1 MDNST
6 IFRIGRIL
14 YALVVA
20 FFGINHFMNGTG
32 MQNTVPSFI
41 PGGVFWV
48 YFTGA
53 ALLLAAISFLIDKQ
67 TRLAGL
73 LMAAF
78 LLIIVLTIHLPAVL
92 HAPDISSVRFPL
104 TNLVKDTGLAAG
116 ALMVAG
122 GRVQKTSRL

>member
-1 MDNST
+1 MNNT
-6 IFRIGRIL
+6 TVFKIGTIL

-20 FFGINHFMNGTG
+20 FFGINHFLNGTG

-41 PGGVFWV
+41 PGGIFWV

-53 ALLLAAISFLIDKQ
+53 ALIAAAISFLTGKQ

-78 LLIIVLTIHLPAVL
+78 LLIIVLTIHLPAVM
-92 HAPDISSVRFPL
+92 HAPDQSAVRFPL

-122 GRVQKTSRL
+122 RKS

>member
-6 IFRIGRIL
+6 IFRVGRIL

-20 FFGINHFMNGTG
+20 FFGINHFLNGTG

-48 YFTGA
+48 YLTGT
-53 ALLLAAISFLIDKQ
+53 ALLLAAIAFLIDRQ

-73 LMAAF
+73 LMAVF
-78 LLIIVLTIHLPAVL
+78 LLVIVLTIHLPAVI
-92 HAPDISSVRFPL
+92 HAPDESSVRFPL

-122 GRVQKTSRL
+122 RKS